1 MSEGSRKLLI
11 IDDDTIVRQ
20 SVVAYL
26 EDSGFS
32 VMDAAD
38 GVLGLYLFR
47 ETIPDLVITDL
58 RMPGMDGLQ
67 VLDQVHTI
75 SPETPVIVVSGA
87 GVMGDVVEALRLGA
101 ADYLIKPLA
110 DMEVLVHAVR
120 KSLERLDLLAENRR
134 YREEMETANREL
146 RDHLRTLEKDQEAGR
161 HVQQRLLPPSPINKH
176 GYHIEHRI
184 IPSLYLS
191 GDTID
196 LAYVKGR
203 YIPFHLT
210 DVSGHGASSAFV
222 TVWLKHLSTDAV
234 MHGDMY
240 ATEQSASESPNVFL
254 DMINNQLNESRLGNH
269 MTCFTGTID
278 TETHKLR
285 YSVGGHLPMPMMI
298 MDGRAEYLE
307 GRGKPLGIFRD
318 VSWDIYEVDFPPGA
332 TLVSFSDGILEVLP
346 PKDLLEK
353 EAYLLDVLSGTD
365 GSVAAISEVL
375 GLDAIE
381 EAPDDIA
388 VLAITR
394 PIGRE

>member
-67 VLDQVHTI
+67 VLDQVHSI

-110 DMEVLVHAVR
+110 DMEVLVHAIR
-120 KSLERLDLLAENRR
+120 KSLERRDLLAQNRR
-134 YREEMETANREL
+134 YREELESANREL
-146 RDHLRTLEKDQEAGR
+146 RDHLRMLEKDQEAGR
-161 HVQQRLLPPSPINKH
+161 HVQQRLLPPSPITKH
-176 GYHIEHRI
+176 GYLIEHKV

-191 GDTID
+191 GDAID
-196 LAYVKGR
+196 LAYIDDR

-222 TVWLKHLSTDAV
+222 TVWLKHLATDAV

-240 ATEQSASESPNVFL
+240 QTEESAFSSPDQFL
-254 DMINNQLNESRLGNH
+254 QMINTQLNESRLGNH

-278 TETHKLR
+278 TERHKLR
-285 YSVGGHLPMPMMI
+285 YAVGGHLPMPMMI
-298 MDGRAEYLE
+298 LNGKAEYLQ
-307 GRGKPLGIFRD
+307 GKGKPLGIFKD
-318 VSWDIYEVDFPPGA
+318 VSWQIYEVDFPPEA
-332 TLVSFSDGILEVLP
+332 ALVSFSDGILEVLP

-353 EAYLLDVLSGTD
+353 EAYLLDILSRTN
-365 GSVAAISEVL
+365 GSLAQISEAL
-375 GLDAIE
+375 ELESID

-388 VLAITR
+388 VLCIQR
-394 PIGRE
+394 LD